1 MRRGWEGARL
11 NEEIGTFEME
21 VCIAIPDGGER
32 GD

>member
-21 VCIAIPDGGER
+21 VCIAIADGEKR
-32 GD
+32 DD